1 MALQKDDEEATLEDV
16 VVLEEEEEDFNNK
29 ASNFAPAK
37 LVETAIAS
45 LQSIRDD
52 ALLFQNPKF
61 SQLGILIVLGV
72 ELKLPQLGFSF
83 CFFFFFWRKQKL
95 CGTKILTHYL
105 WSESLM
111 GAFGLKLFFFFF
123 FGVLEEMEMGFV
135 ISLASD
141 WRVDRTF
148 YPHSLFASIFLSH
161 FTGPTIVQYQ

>member
-83 CFFFFFWRKQKL
+83 CF
-95 CGTKILTHYL
+95 C
-105 WSESLM
+105 
-111 GAFGLKLFFFFF
+111 FF
-123 FGVLEEMEMGFV
+123 FGESKSCV
-135 ISLASD
+135 AQK
-141 WRVDRTF
+141 
-148 YPHSLFASIFLSH
+148 Y
-161 FTGPTIVQYQ
+161 